1 MTYHPSKRLRWLPT
15 RRSTL
20 QTLATWL
27 AIGLISLAILKF
39 VTRPKAH
46 AAPIPW
52 RQQLSAAW
60 A

>member
-15 RRSTL
+15 HRSTL

-27 AIGLISLAILKF
+27 AIALISFAIPKF
-39 VTRPKAH
+39 VTRPSTI

-52 RQQLSAAW
+52 HKQLAAAW